1 MTKNK
6 SLFLLSC
13 MAVFA
18 AGCVAKTDR
27 PVPVKKS
34 TAELKQPVNKA
45 GSSTGI
51 NAELDFKR
59 AIQTAVRNMVQSGAL
74 DNPAGDHYVVAV
86 SSIVDVTKK
95 GFNTKD
101 IKQRLESELASGRKV
116 RRVVSLASKTVSPQ
130 IIIAGRITQR
140 TASVRGG
147 RKRQEYYLHLV
158 LTEAKS
164 GMKLW
169 ENTTPV
175 VKKATQKKYSQ

>member
-1 MTKNK
+1 MDLNWER
-6 SLFLLSC
+6 
-13 MAVFA
+13 M
-18 AGCVAKTDR
+18 GDR
-27 PVPVKKS
+27 
-34 TAELKQPVNKA
+34 T
-45 GSSTGI
+45 
-51 NAELDFKR
+51 
-59 AIQTAVRNMVQSGAL
+59 M
-74 DNPAGDHYVVAV
+74 
-86 SSIVDVTKK
+86 TKK